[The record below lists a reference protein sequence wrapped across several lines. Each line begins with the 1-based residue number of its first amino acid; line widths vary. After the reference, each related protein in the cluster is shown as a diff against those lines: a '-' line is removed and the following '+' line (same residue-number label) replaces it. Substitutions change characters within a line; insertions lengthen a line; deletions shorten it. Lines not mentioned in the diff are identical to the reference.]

1 MTGDASDPS
10 SLESV
15 LRPSLPSN
23 MPPAPKTV
31 FRNLIGRRFF
41 KLMAPKISQF
51 NSSGSS
57 QIISLLNS
65 QSDDA
70 ITAEQFWS
78 SLAAVAAAAAAA
90 AQWPLLKAKMA
101 VVAAAEGAINE

>member
-1 MTGDASDPS
+1 
-10 SLESV
+10 
-15 LRPSLPSN
+15 
-23 MPPAPKTV
+23 
-31 FRNLIGRRFF
+31 
-41 KLMAPKISQF
+41 MAPKISQF

-78 SLAAVAAAAAAA
+78 SLAAVAAAAAT

>member
-1 MTGDASDPS
+1 MTGDASDRG
-10 SLESV
+10 SV
-15 LRPSLPSN
+15 LPSN
-23 MPPAPKTV
+23 KPPAPKTV

-78 SLAAVAAAAAAA
+78 SLAAVAAAAT